1 MDEIMAKDLFK
12 NTYRS
17 SMALTIDYVF
27 HAVFGRDTDE
37 SRAAL
42 MEILNI
48 ILERKD
54 DPIKSIILKNPIDT
68 AEREDEKETIM
79 DIRAETSSGEEL
91 DIEMQSGN
99 LRVYPD
105 RVLFYG
111 GRLVNS
117 SLQQGFKYD
126 KMKKSIVVSIINGI
140 LFSEYDSCHSIF
152 DVRERQTGLL
162 LSDRLEFH
170 FLELGKVN
178 GDKPVEKLTEAE
190 RLAAYLKYANDEDKQ
205 DYVQEIIY
213 SEGLTMTENAY
224 RKVTQDEIEY
234 ERMESR
240 LKYQLQ
246 YNTDMSLARQE
257 GLELGLE
264 RGLEQGLERGL
275 EQGRTEGEAVGIAK
289 GEAAATVKL
298 ARAMKAKGL
307 KTEAIAEITG
317 LSAGEIE
324 ML

>member
-1 MDEIMAKDLFK
+1 
-12 NTYRS
+12 
-17 SMALTIDYVF
+17 MALTIDYVF

-54 DPIKSIILKNPIDT
+54 DPIKFITLKNPIDT
-68 AEREDEKETIM
+68 AEREDEKDTIM

-117 SLQQGFKYD
+117 SLQQGLRYD
-126 KMKKSIVVSIINGI
+126 KMKKSIVVSIINGT
-140 LFSEYDSCHSIF
+140 LFSEPVCCHSIF
-152 DVRERQTGLL
+152 DVRERKTGLL

-178 GDKPVEKLTEAE
+178 GNKPVDELTEIE
-190 RLAAYLKYANDEDKQ
+190 KLAAYLKYASDEERQ
-205 DYVQEIIY
+205 DYVQEILD
-213 SEGLTMTENAY
+213 SEGLAMTEDVY

-234 ERMESR
+234 ERMEAR

-257 GLELGLE
+257 GLE
-264 RGLEQGLERGL
+264 
-275 EQGRTEGEAVGIAK
+275 QGRAEGEAAGRK
-289 GEAAATVKL
+289 EMKLQL
-298 ARAMKAKGL
+298 ARTMKAEGESIEKIS
-307 KTEAIAEITG
+307 KYTG
-317 LSAGEIE
+317 LAAEEIE
-324 ML
+324 EL

>member
-1 MDEIMAKDLFK
+1 MAKETKDLFK

-54 DPIKSIILKNPIDT
+54 DPIKSIVLKNPIDT

-117 SLQQGFKYD
+117 SLKQGFKYD

-140 LFSEYDSCHSIF
+140 LFAELDSCHSIF

-170 FLELGKVN
+170 FLELGKVD
-178 GDKPVEKLTEAE
+178 GQKPVEALTEAE
-190 RLAAYLKYANDEDKQ
+190 RLAAYLKYANDEEKQ

-264 RGLEQGLERGL
+264 
-275 EQGRTEGEAVGIAK
+275 QGRTEGEAVGIAK

-298 ARAMKAKGL
+298 ARAMKADGESVDKIV
-307 KTEAIAEITG
+307 KYTG
-317 LSAGEIE
+317 LSADEVE
-324 ML
+324 RL

>member
-1 MDEIMAKDLFK
+1 MIKETKDLFK

-27 HAVFGRDTDE
+27 HAVFGRDTNE

-54 DPIKSIILKNPIDT
+54 DPIKSIVLKNPIDT

-99 LRVYPD
+99 LSIYPD

-170 FLELGKVN
+170 FLELGKVD
-178 GDKPVEKLTEAE
+178 GQKPVEALTEAE
-190 RLAAYLKYANDEDKQ
+190 RLAAYLKYANDEEKQ

-234 ERMESR
+234 EIMESR

-246 YNTDMSLARQE
+246 YNTDMSMARQE

-264 RGLEQGLERGL
+264 
-275 EQGRTEGEAVGIAK
+275 QGRTEGEAAGRQEMK
-289 GEAAATVKL
+289 LEL
-298 ARAMKAKGL
+298 ARAMKADGESVDKIV
-307 KTEAIAEITG
+307 KYTG
-317 LSAGEIE
+317 LSADKVER
-324 ML
+324 L

>member
-1 MDEIMAKDLFK
+1 MAKETKDLFK

-54 DPIKSIILKNPIDT
+54 DPIKSIVLKNPIDT

-79 DIRAETSSGEEL
+79 DIRAENSSGEEL

-140 LFSEYDSCHSIF
+140 LFAELDSCHSIF

-170 FLELGKVN
+170 FLELGKVD
-178 GDKPVEKLTEAE
+178 GQKPVEALTEAE

-264 RGLEQGLERGL
+264 RGLEQG
-275 EQGRTEGEAVGIAK
+275 RTEGEAVGRK
-289 GEAAATVKL
+289 EMRLEL
-298 ARAMKAKGL
+298 ARAMKDKGL
-307 KTEAIAEITG
+307 ETEAIAEITG

>member
-1 MDEIMAKDLFK
+1 
-12 NTYRS
+12 
-17 SMALTIDYVF
+17 
-27 HAVFGRDTDE
+27 
-37 SRAAL
+37 
-42 MEILNI
+42 
-48 ILERKD
+48 
-54 DPIKSIILKNPIDT
+54 
-68 AEREDEKETIM
+68 M

-140 LFSEYDSCHSIF
+140 LFSEIDSCHSIF
-152 DVRERQTGLL
+152 DVRERETSLP

-170 FLELGKVN
+170 FLELGKVD
-178 GDKPVEKLTEAE
+178 GQKPVEALTEAE
-190 RLAAYLKYANDEDKQ
+190 RLAAYLKYANDEEKQ

-264 RGLEQGLERGL
+264 
-275 EQGRTEGEAVGIAK
+275 QGRTEGEAVGIAK

-298 ARAMKAKGL
+298 ARAMKDKGL
-307 KTEAIAEITG
+307 ETEAIAEITG

-324 ML
+324 MLEAAHKKPKS

>member
-1 MDEIMAKDLFK
+1 MTEKRKDLFK

-54 DPIKSIILKNPIDT
+54 DPIKSIVLKNPIDT

-117 SLQQGFKYD
+117 SLNQGFKYD
-126 KMKKSIVVSIINGI
+126 KMKKNIVVSIINGI
-140 LFSEYDSCHSIF
+140 LFAELDSCHSIF
-152 DVRERQTGLL
+152 DVRERQTGFL

-170 FLELGKVN
+170 FLELGKVD
-178 GDKPVEKLTEAE
+178 GDKPVEKLTEIE
-190 RLAAYLKYANDEDKQ
+190 RLAAYLKYANDEDRQ
-205 DYVQEIIY
+205 DYVQEIIS
-213 SEGLTMTENAY
+213 SEGLTMIENAY

-246 YNTDMSLARQE
+246 YNTDMSMAKQE
-257 GLELGLE
+257 GI
-264 RGLEQGLERGL
+264 
-275 EQGRTEGEAVGIAK
+275 EQGRAEGELVGRQEMK
-289 GEAAATVKL
+289 LEL
-298 ARAMKAKGL
+298 ARAMKAKGMEI
-307 KTEAIAEITG
+307 EAIAEITG
-317 LSAGEIE
+317 LSAEE
-324 ML
+324 VEKL

>member
-1 MDEIMAKDLFK
+1 
-12 NTYRS
+12 
-17 SMALTIDYVF
+17 MALTIDYVF

-54 DPIKSIILKNPIDT
+54 DPIKFITLKNPIDT
-68 AEREDEKETIM
+68 AEREDEKDTIM

-117 SLQQGFKYD
+117 SLQQGLRYD
-126 KMKKSIVVSIINGI
+126 KMKKSIVVSIINGT
-140 LFSEYDSCHSIF
+140 LFSEPVCCHSIF
-152 DVRERQTGLL
+152 DVRERKTGLL

-178 GDKPVEKLTEAE
+178 GNKPVDELTEIE
-190 RLAAYLKYANDEDKQ
+190 KLAAYLKYASDEERQ
-205 DYVQEIIY
+205 DYVQEILD
-213 SEGLTMTENAY
+213 SEGLAMTEDVY

-234 ERMESR
+234 ERMEAR

-257 GLELGLE
+257 GLE
-264 RGLEQGLERGL
+264 
-275 EQGRTEGEAVGIAK
+275 QGRAEGEAAGRK
-289 GEAAATVKL
+289 EMKLQL
-298 ARAMKAKGL
+298 ARTMKAEGESIEKIS
-307 KTEAIAEITG
+307 KYTG
-317 LSAGEIE
+317 LTAEEIE
-324 ML
+324 EL

>member
-1 MDEIMAKDLFK
+1 MIKETKDLFK

-99 LRVYPD
+99 LSIYPD

-140 LFSEYDSCHSIF
+140 LFSEIDSCHSIF
-152 DVRERQTGLL
+152 DVRERETSLP

-170 FLELGKVN
+170 FLELGKVD
-178 GDKPVEKLTEAE
+178 GQKPVEELTDVE
-190 RLAAYLKYANDEDKQ
+190 RLAAYLKYANVEEKQ
-205 DYVQEIIY
+205 EYVQEILD
-213 SEGLTMTENAY
+213 SEGIAMTENAY

-264 RGLEQGLERGL
+264 RGLEQG
-275 EQGRTEGEAVGIAK
+275 RTE

-298 ARAMKAKGL
+298 ARAMKDKGME
-307 KTEAIAEITG
+307 TEAIAEITG
-317 LSAGEIE
+317 LTAEEIE
-324 ML
+324 IL

>member
-1 MDEIMAKDLFK
+1 MAKETKDLFK

-54 DPIKSIILKNPIDT
+54 DPIKSIVLKNPIDT

-117 SLQQGFKYD
+117 SLKQGFKYD

-170 FLELGKVN
+170 FLELGKVD
-178 GDKPVEKLTEAE
+178 GQKPVEALTEAE
-190 RLAAYLKYANDEDKQ
+190 RLAAYLKYANDEEKQ

-264 RGLEQGLERGL
+264 RGLEQG
-275 EQGRTEGEAVGIAK
+275 RTEGEAVGIAK

-298 ARAMKAKGL
+298 ARAMKDKGL
-307 KTEAIAEITG
+307 ETEAIAEITG

>member
-1 MDEIMAKDLFK
+1 MYANREIQKH
-12 NTYRS
+12 
-17 SMALTIDYVF
+17 LTVSYVF

-79 DIRAETSSGEEL
+79 DIRAETNSGEEL

-105 RVLFYG
+105 RILFYG

-117 SLQQGFKYD
+117 SLQQGLKYD

-140 LFSEYDSCHSIF
+140 LFSEIDCCHSIF
-152 DVRERQTGLL
+152 DVRERETGLL

-170 FLELGKVN
+170 FLELGKVD
-178 GDKPVEKLTEAE
+178 GDKPVEKLTEIE
-190 RLAAYLKYANDEDKQ
+190 RLAAYLKYANDEDRQ
-205 DYVQEIIY
+205 DYVQEIIS
-213 SEGLTMTENAY
+213 SEGLTMIENAY

-246 YNTDMSLARQE
+246 YNTDMSMAKQE
-257 GLELGLE
+257 GI
-264 RGLEQGLERGL
+264 
-275 EQGRTEGEAVGIAK
+275 EQGRAEGELVGRQEMK
-289 GEAAATVKL
+289 LEL
-298 ARAMKAKGL
+298 ARAMKAKGMEI
-307 KTEAIAEITG
+307 EAIAEITG
-317 LSAGEIE
+317 LSAEE
-324 ML
+324 VEKL

>member
-1 MDEIMAKDLFK
+1 M
-12 NTYRS
+12 
-17 SMALTIDYVF
+17 
-27 HAVFGRDTDE
+27 
-37 SRAAL
+37 
-42 MEILNI
+42 
-48 ILERKD
+48 D
-54 DPIKSIILKNPIDT
+54 DPINSIVLKNPIDT

-140 LFSEYDSCHSIF
+140 LFAELDSCHSIF

-170 FLELGKVN
+170 FLELGKVD
-178 GDKPVEKLTEAE
+178 GQKPVEALTEAE
-190 RLAAYLKYANDEDKQ
+190 RLAAYLKYANDEEKQ

-264 RGLEQGLERGL
+264 RGLEQG
-275 EQGRTEGEAVGIAK
+275 RTEGEAVGRK
-289 GEAAATVKL
+289 EMRLEL
-298 ARAMKAKGL
+298 ARAMKDKGL
-307 KTEAIAEITG
+307 ETEAIAEITG
-317 LSAGEIE
+317 LTAGEIE

>member
-1 MDEIMAKDLFK
+1 MIKETKDLFK

-54 DPIKSIILKNPIDT
+54 DPIKSIVLKNPIDT

-140 LFSEYDSCHSIF
+140 LFAELDSCHSIF

-170 FLELGKVN
+170 FLELGKVD

-205 DYVQEIIY
+205 DYVQQIIY

-264 RGLEQGLERGL
+264 RGLEQG
-275 EQGRTEGEAVGIAK
+275 RTEGEAVGRK
-289 GEAAATVKL
+289 EMRLEL
-298 ARAMKAKGL
+298 ARAMKDKGL
-307 KTEAIAEITG
+307 ETEAIAEITG
-317 LSAGEIE
+317 LTAEEIE
-324 ML
+324 IL

>member
-1 MDEIMAKDLFK
+1 MTEKRKDLFK

-54 DPIKSIILKNPIDT
+54 DPIKSIVLKNPIDT

-117 SLQQGFKYD
+117 SLNQGFKYD
-126 KMKKSIVVSIINGI
+126 KMKKNIVVSIINGI
-140 LFSEYDSCHSIF
+140 LFAELDSCHSIF
-152 DVRERQTGLL
+152 DVRERQTGFL

-170 FLELGKVN
+170 FLELGKVD
-178 GDKPVEKLTEAE
+178 GDRPVEELTEIE
-190 RLAAYLKYANDEDKQ
+190 RLAAYLKYANDEDRQ
-205 DYVQEIIY
+205 DYVQEIIS
-213 SEGLTMTENAY
+213 SEGLTMIENAY

-246 YNTDMSLARQE
+246 YNTDMSMAKQE
-257 GLELGLE
+257 GI
-264 RGLEQGLERGL
+264 
-275 EQGRTEGEAVGIAK
+275 EQGRAEGELIGRQEMK
-289 GEAAATVKL
+289 LEL
-298 ARAMKAKGL
+298 ARAMKAKGMEI
-307 KTEAIAEITG
+307 EAIAEITG
-317 LSAGEIE
+317 LSAEE
-324 ML
+324 VEKL

>member
-1 MDEIMAKDLFK
+1 MARETKDLFK

-54 DPIKSIILKNPIDT
+54 DPIKSIVLKNPIDT

-99 LRVYPD
+99 LSIYPD
-105 RVLFYG
+105 RILFYG

-140 LFSEYDSCHSIF
+140 LFAELDSCHSIF

-170 FLELGKVN
+170 FLELGKVD
-178 GDKPVEKLTEAE
+178 GQKPVEALTEAE
-190 RLAAYLKYANDEDKQ
+190 RLAAYLKYANDEEKQ

-264 RGLEQGLERGL
+264 RGLEQG
-275 EQGRTEGEAVGIAK
+275 RTE

-298 ARAMKAKGL
+298 ARAMKADCESVDKIV
-307 KTEAIAEITG
+307 KYTG
-317 LSAGEIE
+317 LSADEVE
-324 ML
+324 RL

>member
-1 MDEIMAKDLFK
+1 MIKETKDLFK

-99 LRVYPD
+99 LSIYPD

-140 LFSEYDSCHSIF
+140 LFSEIDSCHSIF
-152 DVRERQTGLL
+152 DVRERETSLP

-170 FLELGKVN
+170 FLELGKVD
-178 GDKPVEKLTEAE
+178 GQKPVEELTDVE
-190 RLAAYLKYANDEDKQ
+190 RLAAYLKYANVEEKQ
-205 DYVQEIIY
+205 EYVQEILD
-213 SEGLTMTENAY
+213 SEGIAMTENAY

-264 RGLEQGLERGL
+264 RGLEQG
-275 EQGRTEGEAVGIAK
+275 RTEGEAVGRK
-289 GEAAATVKL
+289 EMRLEL
-298 ARAMKAKGL
+298 ARAMKDKGL
-307 KTEAIAEITG
+307 ETEAIAEITG

>member
-1 MDEIMAKDLFK
+1 MIKETKDLFK

-140 LFSEYDSCHSIF
+140 LFAELDSCHSIF
-152 DVRERQTGLL
+152 DVRERETGFP

-170 FLELGKVN
+170 FLELGKVD

-190 RLAAYLKYANDEDKQ
+190 RLAAYLKYANDEEKQ

-264 RGLEQGLERGL
+264 RGLEQG
-275 EQGRTEGEAVGIAK
+275 RTEGEAVGRK
-289 GEAAATVKL
+289 EMRLEL
-298 ARAMKAKGL
+298 ARAMKDKGL
-307 KTEAIAEITG
+307 EAEAIAEITG
-317 LSAGEIE
+317 LTAEEIE
-324 ML
+324 IL

>member
-1 MDEIMAKDLFK
+1 MIKETKDLFK

-99 LRVYPD
+99 LRIYPD

-140 LFSEYDSCHSIF
+140 LFSEIDSCHSIF
-152 DVRERQTGLL
+152 DVRERETSLP

-170 FLELGKVN
+170 FLELGKVD
-178 GDKPVEKLTEAE
+178 GHKPVEELTDVE
-190 RLAAYLKYANDEDKQ
+190 RLAAYLKYANVEEKQ
-205 DYVQEIIY
+205 EYVQEILD
-213 SEGLTMTENAY
+213 SEGIAMTENAY

-264 RGLEQGLERGL
+264 RGLERGL
-275 EQGRTEGEAVGIAK
+275 EQGRTEGEAVGRQEMK
-289 GEAAATVKL
+289 LEL
-298 ARAMKAKGL
+298 ARAMKADGVDFK
-307 KTEAIAEITG
+307 AISRITG
-317 LSAGEIE
+317 MSNDEIKK
-324 ML
+324 L

>member
-1 MDEIMAKDLFK
+1 MAKETKDLFK

-99 LRVYPD
+99 LSIYPD

-140 LFSEYDSCHSIF
+140 LFSEIDSCHSIF
-152 DVRERQTGLL
+152 DVRERETSLP

-170 FLELGKVN
+170 FLELGKVD
-178 GDKPVEKLTEAE
+178 GQKPVEELTDVE
-190 RLAAYLKYANDEDKQ
+190 RLAAYLKYANVEEKQ
-205 DYVQEIIY
+205 EYVQEILD
-213 SEGLTMTENAY
+213 SEGIAMTENAY

-264 RGLEQGLERGL
+264 RGLEQG
-275 EQGRTEGEAVGIAK
+275 RTEGEAVGIAK
-289 GEAAATVKL
+289 GEAAGRQEMKLEL
-298 ARAMKAKGL
+298 ARAMKDKGL

-317 LSAGEIE
+317 LPAAEIE
-324 ML
+324 KL

>member
-1 MDEIMAKDLFK
+1 
-12 NTYRS
+12 
-17 SMALTIDYVF
+17 MALTIDYVF

-54 DPIKSIILKNPIDT
+54 DPIKFITLKNPIDT
-68 AEREDEKETIM
+68 AEREDEKDTIM

-117 SLQQGFKYD
+117 SLQQGLRYD
-126 KMKKSIVVSIINGI
+126 KMKKSIVVSIINGT
-140 LFSEYDSCHSIF
+140 LFSEPACCHSIF
-152 DVRERQTGLL
+152 DVRERKTGLL

-178 GDKPVEKLTEAE
+178 GNKPVDELTEIE
-190 RLAAYLKYANDEDKQ
+190 KLAAYLKYASDEERQ
-205 DYVQEIIY
+205 DYVQEILD
-213 SEGLTMTENAY
+213 SEGLAMTEDVY

-234 ERMESR
+234 ERMEAR

-257 GLELGLE
+257 GLE
-264 RGLEQGLERGL
+264 
-275 EQGRTEGEAVGIAK
+275 QGRAEGEAAGRK
-289 GEAAATVKL
+289 EMKLQL
-298 ARAMKAKGL
+298 ARTMKAEGESIEKIS
-307 KTEAIAEITG
+307 KYTG
-317 LSAGEIE
+317 LTAEEIE
-324 ML
+324 EL

>member
-1 MDEIMAKDLFK
+1 MVKGTKDLFK
-12 NTYRS
+12 NTHRR

-79 DIRAETSSGEEL
+79 DIRAETNSGEEL

-105 RVLFYG
+105 RILFYG

-117 SLQQGFKYD
+117 SLQHGLKYD

-140 LFSEYDSCHSIF
+140 LFSETDCCHSIF
-152 DVRERQTGLL
+152 DVRERETGLL

-170 FLELGKVN
+170 FLELGKVD
-178 GDKPVEKLTEAE
+178 GDKPVEKLTQIES
-190 RLAAYLKYANDEDKQ
+190 LAAYLKYANDEDRQ
-205 DYVQEIIY
+205 DYVQEIIS

-264 RGLEQGLERGL
+264 
-275 EQGRTEGEAVGIAK
+275 QGRTEGEAVGIAK
-289 GEAAATVKL
+289 GEATGRREMKL
-298 ARAMKAKGL
+298 EIARAMKAEDIDCK
-307 KTEAIAEITG
+307 AISRMTG
-317 LSAGEIE
+317 LSAEEIE
-324 ML
+324 KL

>member
-1 MDEIMAKDLFK
+1 MAKETKDLFK

-54 DPIKSIILKNPIDT
+54 DPIKSIVLKNPIDT

-140 LFSEYDSCHSIF
+140 LFSEYDRCHSIF

-170 FLELGKVN
+170 FLELGKVD
-178 GDKPVEKLTEAE
+178 GQKPVEALTEAE
-190 RLAAYLKYANDEDKQ
+190 RLAAYLKYANDEEKQ

-264 RGLEQGLERGL
+264 RGLEQG
-275 EQGRTEGEAVGIAK
+275 RTE

-298 ARAMKAKGL
+298 ARAMKDKGME
-307 KTEAIAEITG
+307 TEAIAEITG
-317 LSAGEIE
+317 LTAEEIE
-324 ML
+324 IL

>member
-1 MDEIMAKDLFK
+1 MAKETKDLFK

-17 SMALTIDYVF
+17 SMPLTIDYVF

-99 LRVYPD
+99 LSIYPD

-117 SLQQGFKYD
+117 SLQQGCKYD

-140 LFSEYDSCHSIF
+140 LFLEHECCHSIF
-152 DVRERQTGLL
+152 DVRERETGLP

-170 FLELGKVN
+170 FLELGKVE
-178 GDKPVEKLTEAE
+178 GHKPVEELTEVE
-190 RLAAYLKYANDEDKQ
+190 RLAAYLKYANVEEKQ
-205 DYVQEIIY
+205 DYVQEILD
-213 SEGLTMTENAY
+213 SEGITMTENAY
-224 RKVTQDEIEY
+224 RKVTQDEIEH

-257 GLELGLE
+257 GLE
-264 RGLEQGLERGL
+264 
-275 EQGRTEGEAVGIAK
+275 QGRTEGEA
-289 GEAAATVKL
+289 AATIKL
-298 ARAMKAKGL
+298 ARAMKAEGIDFK
-307 KTEAIAEITG
+307 AISRMTG
-317 LSAGEIE
+317 MSDDDIQKL
-324 ML
+324 

>member
-1 MDEIMAKDLFK
+1 
-12 NTYRS
+12 
-17 SMALTIDYVF
+17 
-27 HAVFGRDTDE
+27 
-37 SRAAL
+37 
-42 MEILNI
+42 
-48 ILERKD
+48 
-54 DPIKSIILKNPIDT
+54 
-68 AEREDEKETIM
+68 M

-99 LRVYPD
+99 LRIYPD

-140 LFSEYDSCHSIF
+140 LFSEIDSCNSIF
-152 DVRERQTGLL
+152 DVRERKTSLP

-170 FLELGKVN
+170 FLELGKVD
-178 GDKPVEKLTEAE
+178 GQKPVGALTEAE
-190 RLAAYLKYANDEDKQ
+190 RLAAYLKYANVEEKQ
-205 DYVQEIIY
+205 DYVQEILD
-213 SEGLTMTENAY
+213 SEGIAMTENVY
-224 RKVTQDEIEY
+224 RNVTQDEIEY

-264 RGLEQGLERGL
+264 K
-275 EQGRTEGEAVGIAK
+275 GRTEGEAVGIAK
-289 GEAAATVKL
+289 GEAAGRQEMKL
-298 ARAMKAKGL
+298 ELACAMKADGEPTDKIM
-307 KTEAIAEITG
+307 KYTG
-317 LSAGEIE
+317 LSAEEIE
-324 ML
+324 KI

>member
-1 MDEIMAKDLFK
+1 
-12 NTYRS
+12 
-17 SMALTIDYVF
+17 
-27 HAVFGRDTDE
+27 
-37 SRAAL
+37 
-42 MEILNI
+42 
-48 ILERKD
+48 
-54 DPIKSIILKNPIDT
+54 
-68 AEREDEKETIM
+68 M

-140 LFSEYDSCHSIF
+140 LFAELDSCHSIF
-152 DVRERQTGLL
+152 DVRERETGFP

-170 FLELGKVN
+170 FLELGKVD

-205 DYVQEIIY
+205 DYVQQIIY

-264 RGLEQGLERGL
+264 RGLEQG
-275 EQGRTEGEAVGIAK
+275 RTE

-307 KTEAIAEITG
+307 ETEAIAEITG
-317 LSAGEIE
+317 LSAEE
-324 ML
+324 VEKL

>member
-1 MDEIMAKDLFK
+1 M
-12 NTYRS
+12 
-17 SMALTIDYVF
+17 
-27 HAVFGRDTDE
+27 
-37 SRAAL
+37 
-42 MEILNI
+42 
-48 ILERKD
+48 ERKD
-54 DPIKSIILKNPIDT
+54 DPIKSIVLKNPIDT

-140 LFSEYDSCHSIF
+140 LFAELDSCHSIF

-170 FLELGKVN
+170 FLELGKVD
-178 GDKPVEKLTEAE
+178 GQKPVEALTEAE
-190 RLAAYLKYANDEDKQ
+190 RLAAYLKYANDEEKQ

-246 YNTDMSLARQE
+246 YNTDMSMARQE

-264 RGLEQGLERGL
+264 
-275 EQGRTEGEAVGIAK
+275 QGRTEGEAAGRQEMK
-289 GEAAATVKL
+289 LEL
-298 ARAMKAKGL
+298 ARAMKADGESVDKIV
-307 KTEAIAEITG
+307 KYTG
-317 LSAGEIE
+317 LSADKVER
-324 ML
+324 L

>member
-1 MDEIMAKDLFK
+1 MVKGTKDLFK
-12 NTYRS
+12 NTHRR

-79 DIRAETSSGEEL
+79 DIRAETNSGEEL

-105 RVLFYG
+105 RILFYG

-117 SLQQGFKYD
+117 SLQHGLKYD

-140 LFSEYDSCHSIF
+140 LFSETDCCHSIF
-152 DVRERQTGLL
+152 DVRERETGLL

-170 FLELGKVN
+170 FLELGKVD
-178 GDKPVEKLTEAE
+178 GDKPVEKLTEIE
-190 RLAAYLKYANDEDKQ
+190 SLAAYLKYANDEDRQ
-205 DYVQEIIY
+205 DYVQEIIS

-264 RGLEQGLERGL
+264 
-275 EQGRTEGEAVGIAK
+275 QGRTEGEAVGIAK
-289 GEAAATVKL
+289 GEATGRREMKL
-298 ARAMKAKGL
+298 EIARAMKAEDIDCK
-307 KTEAIAEITG
+307 AISRMTG
-317 LSAGEIE
+317 LSAEEIE
-324 ML
+324 KL

>member
-1 MDEIMAKDLFK
+1 MTEKRKDLFK

-54 DPIKSIILKNPIDT
+54 DPIKSIVLKNPIDT

-117 SLQQGFKYD
+117 SLNQGFKYD
-126 KMKKSIVVSIINGI
+126 KMKKNIVVSIINGI
-140 LFSEYDSCHSIF
+140 LFAELDSCHSIF
-152 DVRERQTGLL
+152 DVRERQTGFL

-170 FLELGKVN
+170 FLELGKVD
-178 GDKPVEKLTEAE
+178 GDRPVEELTEIE
-190 RLAAYLKYANDEDKQ
+190 RLAAYLKYANDEDRQ
-205 DYVQEIIY
+205 DYVQEIIS
-213 SEGLTMTENAY
+213 SEGLTMIENAY

-246 YNTDMSLARQE
+246 YNTDMSMAKQE
-257 GLELGLE
+257 GI
-264 RGLEQGLERGL
+264 
-275 EQGRTEGEAVGIAK
+275 EQGRAEGELVGRQEMK
-289 GEAAATVKL
+289 LEL
-298 ARAMKAKGL
+298 ARAMKAKGMEI
-307 KTEAIAEITG
+307 EAIAEITG
-317 LSAGEIE
+317 LSAEE
-324 ML
+324 VEKL

>member
-1 MDEIMAKDLFK
+1 MAKETKDLFK

-54 DPIKSIILKNPIDT
+54 DPIKSIVLKNPIDT

-140 LFSEYDSCHSIF
+140 LFAELDSCHSIF

-170 FLELGKVN
+170 FLELGKVD
-178 GDKPVEKLTEAE
+178 GQKPVEALTEAE

-264 RGLEQGLERGL
+264 
-275 EQGRTEGEAVGIAK
+275 QGRTEGEAVGIAK

-298 ARAMKAKGL
+298 ARAMKADGESVDKIV
-307 KTEAIAEITG
+307 KYTG
-317 LSAGEIE
+317 LSADEVE
-324 ML
+324 RL

>member
-1 MDEIMAKDLFK
+1 MAKETKDLFK

-140 LFSEYDSCHSIF
+140 LFAELDSCHSIF
-152 DVRERQTGLL
+152 DVRERETGFP

-170 FLELGKVN
+170 FLELGKVD

-205 DYVQEIIY
+205 DYVQQIIY

-264 RGLEQGLERGL
+264 RGLEQG
-275 EQGRTEGEAVGIAK
+275 RTEGEAVGRK
-289 GEAAATVKL
+289 EMRLEL
-298 ARAMKAKGL
+298 ARAMKDKGL
-307 KTEAIAEITG
+307 ETEAIAEITG
-317 LSAGEIE
+317 LTAEEIE
-324 ML
+324 IL

>member
-1 MDEIMAKDLFK
+1 MIKETKDLFK

-91 DIEMQSGN
+91 YIEMQSGN
-99 LRVYPD
+99 LSIYPD

-140 LFSEYDSCHSIF
+140 LFSEIDSCHSIF
-152 DVRERQTGLL
+152 DVRERETSLP

-170 FLELGKVN
+170 FLELGKVD
-178 GDKPVEKLTEAE
+178 GQKPVEELTDVE
-190 RLAAYLKYANDEDKQ
+190 RLAAYLKYANVEEKQ
-205 DYVQEIIY
+205 EYVQEILD
-213 SEGLTMTENAY
+213 SEGIAMTENAY

-264 RGLEQGLERGL
+264 RGLERGL
-275 EQGRTEGEAVGIAK
+275 EQGRTEGEAVGRQEMK
-289 GEAAATVKL
+289 LEL
-298 ARAMKAKGL
+298 ARAMKADGVDFK
-307 KTEAIAEITG
+307 AISRITG
-317 LSAGEIE
+317 MSNDEIKK
-324 ML
+324 L

>member
-1 MDEIMAKDLFK
+1 
-12 NTYRS
+12 
-17 SMALTIDYVF
+17 
-27 HAVFGRDTDE
+27 
-37 SRAAL
+37 
-42 MEILNI
+42 
-48 ILERKD
+48 
-54 DPIKSIILKNPIDT
+54 
-68 AEREDEKETIM
+68 M

-170 FLELGKVN
+170 FLELGKVD
-178 GDKPVEKLTEAE
+178 GQKPVEALTEAE
-190 RLAAYLKYANDEDKQ
+190 RLAAYLKYANDEEKQ

-264 RGLEQGLERGL
+264 
-275 EQGRTEGEAVGIAK
+275 QGRTEGEAVGIAK

-298 ARAMKAKGL
+298 ARAMKADGESVDKIV
-307 KTEAIAEITG
+307 KYTG
-317 LSAGEIE
+317 LSADEVE
-324 ML
+324 RL

>member
-1 MDEIMAKDLFK
+1 MAKETKDLFK

-140 LFSEYDSCHSIF
+140 LFAELDSCHSIF

-170 FLELGKVN
+170 FLELGKVD
-178 GDKPVEKLTEAE
+178 GQKPVEALTEAE
-190 RLAAYLKYANDEDKQ
+190 RLAAYLKYANDEEKQ

-264 RGLEQGLERGL
+264 
-275 EQGRTEGEAVGIAK
+275 QGRTEGEAVGIAK

-307 KTEAIAEITG
+307 ETEAIAEITG

>member
-1 MDEIMAKDLFK
+1 
-12 NTYRS
+12 
-17 SMALTIDYVF
+17 MALTIDYVF

-54 DPIKSIILKNPIDT
+54 DPIKFITLKNPIDT
-68 AEREDEKETIM
+68 AEREDEKDTIM

-117 SLQQGFKYD
+117 SLQQGLRYD
-126 KMKKSIVVSIINGI
+126 KMKKSIVVSIINGT
-140 LFSEYDSCHSIF
+140 LFSEPVCCHSIF
-152 DVRERQTGLL
+152 DVRERKTGLL

-178 GDKPVEKLTEAE
+178 GNKPVDELTEIE
-190 RLAAYLKYANDEDKQ
+190 KLAAYLKYASDEERQ
-205 DYVQEIIY
+205 DYVQEILD
-213 SEGLTMTENAY
+213 SEGLAMTEDVY

-234 ERMESR
+234 ERMEAR

-257 GLELGLE
+257 GLE
-264 RGLEQGLERGL
+264 
-275 EQGRTEGEAVGIAK
+275 QGRAEGEAAGRK
-289 GEAAATVKL
+289 EMKLQL
-298 ARAMKAKGL
+298 ARTMKAEGESIEKIS
-307 KTEAIAEITG
+307 KYTG
-317 LSAGEIE
+317 LTAEEIKE
-324 ML
+324 L